1 MATPEVLAAELA
13 RVRALVDG
21 GSLVAGAGLLGVE
34 MELHLVDPDGRPAP
48 RNAEVLTGLA
58 AQEGTGADVQRE
70 LARFNVEANLPPV
83 ALDAAPL
90 SGVRRMLDAV
100 RAAVAAADPPTT
112 AVAVGILPTLSLE
125 DLHRRNISDRPRYHA
140 LDARI
145 MALRGGR
152 IPVAI
157 DGTGA
162 GGERLDVT
170 LDTILLEAAAT
181 SLQIHLDLPADGLV
195 AAWNT
200 AQAVAGLQVALAANS
215 PLVLGRRLW
224 HESRIPV
231 FEQII
236 DLRDDAER
244 AAGVPPRVWFG
255 ADWIAHAADPFAE
268 NLARFPPLLDDTDA
282 DPDAGDARPDALTGL
297 RLHNGTVWRWNRP
310 VYALLPTGPTLRIE
324 NRVLSAPPTATDAA
338 ADVALFLG
346 LVAGLRDRADELTAR
361 LPFAAAEAGFRA
373 AAHRGLGATLPWP
386 AGFAVDRTAAG
397 GAAAHDGT
405 APHAPA
411 DLLHGGLLDVAAAGL
426 AALGVSDAEARPA
439 LATIADRAAAGRN
452 GATWQL
458 AALATEERHHDRPEA
473 LRRVVRRYRD
483 LQDDGD
489 PVHTWPEP

>member
-1 MATPEVLAAELA
+1 MATPEQLADELA
-13 RVRALVDG
+13 RLRALVDAG
-21 GSLVAGAGLLGVE
+21 ALVDGAGLLGVE
-34 MELHLVDPDGRPAP
+34 MELHLVDPDGMPAA
-48 RNAEVLTGLA
+48 RNAEVLAGLA
-58 AQEGTGADVQRE
+58 GGDVGADVQRE

-90 SGVRRMLDAV
+90 SGVRRMLDEV

-112 AVAVGILPTLSLE
+112 AVAVGILPTLGVEHLT
-125 DLHRRNISDRPRYHA
+125 RANISEKPRYHA

-145 MALRGGR
+145 IGLRGGAIR
-152 IPVAI
+152 VDI
-157 DGTGA
+157 DGTDA
-162 GGERLDVT
+162 GGDRLDVT

-181 SLQIHLDLPADGLV
+181 SLQIHLDLPADGY
-195 AAWNT
+195 AASWNT

-231 FEQII
+231 FERII
-236 DLRDDAER
+236 DLRSDADR

-255 ADWIAHAADPFAE
+255 ADWIAHPADPFAE
-268 NLARFPPLLDDTDA
+268 NLERFPPLLDDADA
-282 DPDAGDARPDALTGL
+282 DPDADDARPDALTAL

-310 VYALLPTGPTLRIE
+310 VYALLPAGPTLRIE
-324 NRVLSAPPTATDAA
+324 NRVLSAPPTAADAA

-373 AAHRGLGATLPWP
+373 AARHGLGATLPWP
-386 AGFAVDRTAAG
+386 VGLGVDPGAAG
-397 GAAAHDGT
+397 AAPDADGV

-411 DLLHGGLLDVAAAGL
+411 DLLRGGLLDVAAAGL
-426 AALGVSDAEARPA
+426 ASLGVADAEAGPA
-439 LATIADRAAAGRN
+439 LDTIAARAAAGRN

-458 AALATEERHHDRPEA
+458 DALAAEERTHTRPEA
-473 LRRVVRRYRD
+473 LRRLVRRYRE
-483 LQDDGD
+483 LQDAGE
-489 PVHTWPEP
+489 PVHAWPVP